1 MRRVEFGRTRQPEI
15 MSETAQRSGQ
25 ISVEGSAKE
34 RTARLHGIGLMALA
48 LLCFSCLDTT
58 AKWLTTQIGPIPTTY
73 ARYFMSVLLVL
84 AVINPWTQPG
94 VLATRKPWMQW
105 ARSLLLFGATIL
117 NFFAMQHLQLTQTMS
132 IMFLAP
138 LIVALLSGPILGEWV
153 GTRRMVAIAV
163 GFSGILLVTRPGFGG
178 IHPAAILS
186 VAGTICYAL
195 YSILTRILAA
205 HDSSSTTMVY
215 SGLCGLLIL
224 TPFMPFY
231 WQSPPT
237 GFSWAMTIM
246 LGAFG
251 AGGHWLLIQAHKRAP
266 APVLSPFIYTQML
279 WMVLLGWLV
288 FGDLPDGWTLAG
300 ASVVIASGL
309 YLLHRERITGRAVTE
324 PAKTKTG
331 I

>member
-1 MRRVEFGRTRQPEI
+1 MQ
-15 MSETAQRSGQ
+15 SA
-25 ISVEGSAKE
+25 AKE
-34 RTARLHGIGLMALA
+34 RTARLHGIGLMLMA
-48 LLCFSCLDTT
+48 LLCFACLDTT
-58 AKWLTTQIGPIPTTY
+58 AKWLTPQIGPIATTY
-73 ARYFMSVLLVL
+73 ARYLSSVLLVL

-105 ARSLLLFGATIL
+105 ARSFLLFGATIL

-153 GTRRMVAIAV
+153 GTRRMIAIAV
-163 GFSGILLVTRPGFGG
+163 GFSGIILVTRPGFGG

-186 VAGTICYAL
+186 VAGTLCYAL

-215 SGLCGLLIL
+215 SGLGGLLIL
-224 TPFMPFY
+224 TPFMPLY
-231 WQSPPT
+231 WQTPPT
-237 GFSWAMTIM
+237 GFSWAMTIL
-246 LGAFG
+246 LGVFG
-251 AGGHWLLIQAHKRAP
+251 GFGHWLLIQAHKRAP
-266 APVLSPFIYTQML
+266 APVLSPFIYSQMV
-279 WMVLLGWLV
+279 WMILLGWLV

-300 ASVVIASGL
+300 AAIVIASGL

-324 PAKTKTG
+324 PARTKTG